1 MHQAFTGPKIET
13 WNHCNRVTIP
23 AAVCSV
29 QGSQH
34 VAKSEV
40 AEAKTSAALMLVVT
54 TWLRTLSTIRQNH
67 VVFARK
73 LQRRSNMSTDM
84 FKSLSVLIFL
94 VQQSTL
100 NHLNPPSQ
108 LKPYNSKIL
117 NPTPNSQTQKSWNLK
132 DRAWHP
138 ERWSLDKSTG
148 FVGSLLST
156 PAKRWKKKHH
166 ITYNF

>member
-1 MHQAFTGPKIET
+1 MHQAFKFTGPKIET

-29 QGSQH
+29 QGSQD

-40 AEAKTSAALMLVVT
+40 AEAETSAALILVVT
-54 TWLRTLSTIRQNH
+54 TWLRTLSTIRQNY

-73 LQRRSNMSTDM
+73 LQRRSNISTDM

-94 VQQSTL
+94 VRQSTL

-108 LKPYNSKIL
+108 LKP
-117 NPTPNSQTQKSWNLK
+117 PNSQTQKSWNLK

-148 FVGSLLST
+148 CMLVHCYRRPQKG
-156 PAKRWKKKHH
+156 AKKHH
-166 ITYNF
+166 IIYNF